1 MADDR
6 ESKYT
11 VSKEDAKKAE
21 LIKSRAE
28 RAAEEKKAA
37 EKGVTVDKII
47 KDVKAE
53 EEIKQL
59 EDVGVVLDNGGAVDS
74 SGDAISPIDQV
85 VSLDA
90 DKGAIVA
97 ADGGIIGSKKRPGF
111 VPGWLEQIQANQSK
125 AGPPVTLSFNEQVK
139 GWVSFKSYHKEN
151 GVTVNNQYYTFDN
164 GSMWQHHINPIRNMF
179 YGAAPTTE
187 EHSYVTIIFNDAP
200 SSVKNFQTVKY
211 EGTRSH
217 INKFEEVRVKDDDGG
232 FVLYTDQEYYN
243 LNAKAGWF
251 VEYAET
257 DLATGKVPEFIKK
270 EGKYFNYIKG
280 ECTTLDNLDES
291 EFQVQGI
298 GFGSMTH
305 SDPDSQAPQP
315 TRVRVKDSSFDTD
328 GTIWD

>member
-11 VSKEDAKKAE
+11 VSREEEPRGEERVTDE
-21 LIKSRAE
+21 RRAE
-28 RAAEEKKAA
+28 EEKTAAERE
-37 EKGVTVDKII
+37 VTVDRVIEDERI
-47 KDVKAE
+47 E
-53 EEIKQL
+53 EEIQQL
-59 EDVGVVLDNGGAVDS
+59 QDVGVVLDDGAVDS
-74 SGDAISPIDQV
+74 FGDPVSPIDQV
-85 VSLDA
+85 ISLDA
-90 DKGAIVA
+90 DDAAVIA
-97 ADGGIIGSKKRPGF
+97 ADGSIIGSKKRPEF
-111 VPGWLEQIQANQSK
+111 IPGWLEQIQANQSK

-179 YGAAPTTE
+179 YGATPTTE

-217 INKFEEVRVKDDDGG
+217 INKFEEVRVKDEDGG

-315 TRVRVKDSSFDTD
+315 KRVRIKDSAFDTD
-328 GTIWD
+328 GSIWD

>member
-90 DKGAIVA
+90 DKGAIIA
-97 ADGGIIGSKKRPGF
+97 ADGSIIGSKKRPGF

>member
-11 VSKEDAKKAE
+11 VSKEDPRK
-21 LIKSRAE
+21 IDPKSALE
-28 RAAEEKKAA
+28 KAAEEKKAA
-37 EKGVTVDKII
+37 EKGVTVDRVIEEE
-47 KDVKAE
+47 KAE

-59 EDVGVVLDNGGAVDS
+59 EDVGVVLDNGGAVDA
-74 SGDAISPIDQV
+74 SGEPVSPIDQV

-90 DKGAIVA
+90 DKGAIIA
-97 ADGGIIGSKKRPGF
+97 ADGSIVGSKKRPEF
-111 VPGWLEQIQANQSK
+111 IPGWLEQIQANQSK

-179 YGAAPTTE
+179 YGLVPTTE

-217 INKFEEVRVKDDDGG
+217 INKFEEVRVKDEDGG

-315 TRVRVKDSSFDTD
+315 KRVRVKDSSFDTD

>member
-11 VSKEDAKKAE
+11 VSKEDPKKVE
-21 LIKSRAE
+21 TKSE
-28 RAAEEKKAA
+28 EKKVAEEKKAA

>member
-1 MADDR
+1 MAEDR
-6 ESKYT
+6 ENKYT
-11 VSKEDAKKAE
+11 VSKEDPKKVE
-21 LIKSRAE
+21 TKS
-28 RAAEEKKAA
+28 EEKKAA
-37 EKGVTVDKII
+37 EEKEAAEKEVTVDK
-47 KDVKAE
+47 VVE
-53 EEIKQL
+53 EEKIEEEKQQL
-59 EDVGVVLDNGGAVDS
+59 ADLGVVLDNGAVDS
-74 SGDAISPIDQV
+74 FGDPVSPIDQV
-85 VSLDA
+85 ISLDA
-90 DKGAIVA
+90 DDAAVIA
-97 ADGGIIGSKKRPGF
+97 ADGSIIGSKKIPEF

-217 INKFEEVRVKDDDGG
+217 INKFEEVRVTNKDGG
-232 FVLYTDQEYYN
+232 FDLYTDQEYYN

-270 EGKYFNYIKG
+270 EGK
-280 ECTTLDNLDES
+280 
-291 EFQVQGI
+291 
-298 GFGSMTH
+298 
-305 SDPDSQAPQP
+305 
-315 TRVRVKDSSFDTD
+315 
-328 GTIWD
+328 